1 MRLNS
6 IQGYDKRIYFLLKFG
21 RNPQHLES
29 IRSGS
34 IYMDRF
40 RTYVEQE
47 KRERKKGQGDSLE
60 ASLYLNV
67 LSGQIF
73 HEDTNE
79 LVATLG
85 KSKLVLTPAG
95 FLDRS
100 VFCTM
105 AVDAS
110 MLEIL
115 NDYDD
120 HYEVEVIFSDEQKKD
135 LPKVFGDHVISIEFT
150 PFLNRFRDWFK
161 KLETP
166 LIAGLVNYEDFSIN
180 TTTRMR
186 LFQKLDPHL
195 FLLKS
200 DEISYQ
206 NEYRIVPY
214 SLTINEPMTISLGEM
229 TNITSKVLDSSEF
242 LNGTIKFKVAKLM
255 FSA

>member
-1 MRLNS
+1 
-6 IQGYDKRIYFLLKFG
+6 
-21 RNPQHLES
+21 
-29 IRSGS
+29 
-34 IYMDRF
+34 MDRF

-60 ASLYLNV
+60 ASLYLHI

-73 HEDTNE
+73 HQDTND
-79 LVATLG
+79 LVCTIG
-85 KSKLVLTPAG
+85 ESKVVLTPGG

-115 NDYDD
+115 NEYDD
-120 HYEVEVIFSDEQKKD
+120 HYEVKVIFSDEQKKE

-150 PFLNRFRDWFK
+150 AFLSRFIEWFK
-161 KLETP
+161 KLEIP

-180 TTTRMR
+180 STTRMK
-186 LFQKLDPHL
+186 LFQELDPHL

-214 SLTINEPMTISLGEM
+214 GLSITEPMIITLGEM
-229 TNITSKVLDSSEF
+229 TGLTSEVLDSSE
-242 LNGTIKFKVAKLM
+242 LLYSSLILKVEKLM
-255 FSA
+255 ISA